1 MPYPQR
7 PPRRTARPRSKGF
20 ASLSRKLFLA
30 YTVFVIYGT
39 TIPFRFRFSAPALQR
54 GLEDFLADPLQLNTA
69 SGLSI
74 PDITS
79 NFLFFVPFG
88 FLLSLALPTAREH
101 VRGRVLLKVFVAACL
116 LSTLVEFLQLFER
129 SRTTSLLDVAVNGS
143 GAILGAALGLA
154 VTSRFS
160 QGALSRAE
168 ETLRYY
174 PTRAVLLLYAMILVV
189 WGLSP
194 FDVTLDV
201 STLGQSLKGV
211 DFSFSTSIPLLAELA
226 AHAIL
231 LAAFAFLWLESR
243 ESTVG
248 WGSLTLAISYTALL
262 AISIE
267 LLQVFFVSHTTKLSD
282 ALAGLAGGIYGATVF
297 TIVRSRNQMAP
308 AARSVKLLNLAALH
322 WLFYVLLVALAPFDF
337 SFGMTSL
344 GDSLEQFTLMPYVEY
359 YRRTGPAA
367 VADLIDG
374 ILTYALLGLLMFERR
389 YRLRQPVNRW
399 ALVAFAIAATGFSLL
414 LETVQLSLPSRSS
427 GLTDVVNAMVGVW
440 VGYRLWR
447 LLSQYRQSGLVP
459 ISIEVSSRSGLRV
472 RDH

>member
-39 TIPFRFRFSAPALQR
+39 TIPFRFRFNARTLQR
-54 GLEDFLADPLQLNTA
+54 GLEGFLADPLQLNTA

-101 VRGRVLLKVFVAACL
+101 VRSRVLLNVLVAACL

-129 SRTTSLLDVAVNGS
+129 SRTTSLLDVVVNGS
-143 GAILGAALGLA
+143 GAILGAGLGLA

-168 ETLRYY
+168 ETLRFY

-211 DFSFSTSIPLLAELA
+211 DFSFSTSIPLLAEFA

-231 LAAFAFLWLESR
+231 LAAFAFLWLKNR
-243 ESTVG
+243 ESLVG
-248 WGSLTLAISYTALL
+248 WGSPISAISYTALL
-262 AISIE
+262 AIGIE
-267 LLQVFFVSHTTKLSD
+267 LLQLFFVSQTTRLSD
-282 ALAGLAGGIYGATVF
+282 ALAGLAGGIYGAMVF
-297 TIVRSRNQMAP
+297 TIVRSRSNLGP
-308 AARSVKLLNLAALH
+308 NLRSVRLLNLAALH
-322 WLFYVLLVALAPFDF
+322 WLLYVLLVALAPFDF
-337 SFGMTSL
+337 TFGTTSL
-344 GDSLEQFTLMPYVEY
+344 GDGLEQFTLMPYVEY
-359 YRRTGPAA
+359 YRGTGPVA

-374 ILTYALLGLLMFERR
+374 ILIYALLGLLTFERR
-389 YRLRQPVNRW
+389 YRLGQPVNRW
-399 ALVAFAIAATGFSLL
+399 ASLAIAAAGFSLL
-414 LETVQLSLPSRSS
+414 LETVQLALPSRYS
-427 GLTDVVNAMVGVW
+427 GPTDVVNAVVGVW
-440 VGYRLWR
+440 VGYRLWG

-459 ISIEVSSRSGLRV
+459 ASTEVSSRSGLRV